1 MKRRLF
7 LDIETPMITG
17 GTLPDKIFLI
27 VCKDTE
33 SKQLFTFTDDK
44 FDEFKTLVSSYDEF
58 VGHNIIGF
66 DAPVIHKVLAID
78 LHQEGKVIDT
88 LILSR
93 LFNPVREGGHS
104 LKSWGET
111 LRFDKL
117 DFKDFSAYSDE
128 MLTYCIRDVEV
139 TEKVLTYLIRRYP
152 DFSKDAIRLEH
163 DVSRIITQQE
173 RNGFLFD
180 LGNAHLLLGQLREK
194 INEIEIK
201 VKERFIPLPTF
212 VRQVKP
218 RYRKDG
224 TLSTV
229 GLKNSLGQ
237 GWENTTGEF
246 SLIEMKEFN
255 LGSRQQIGRYL
266 QYFGWK
272 PTKFTDKGHII
283 VDEKVLEGIKDIPE
297 AELIRDFLLLQ
308 KRIAQVSSWVDAVS
322 EDGRVHGRVI
332 TNGAITGRMSHQS
345 PNMAQVPAVYSP
357 YGKECRELWVVPEG
371 YKLVGVDA
379 SGLELRILSHYMNDK
394 EYIDAIING
403 DIHTTNQNL
412 AGLSTRDQAKTFIY
426 AFIYGAGDE
435 KLGTICGGSRNYG
448 KEIKNRFLSRTPAL
462 ANFRKRVDKATGKGW
477 LRGIDGRK
485 LRIRNRHSALNT
497 LIQGGGAIVM
507 KKALILLE
515 EQVSKHKLKARPV
528 ANVHDEFQYEVLE
541 THAEDFGSLAVDSII
556 NAGKELGIRCP
567 LNGEYKYG
575 NNWQETH

>member
-1 MKRRLF
+1 MRVF
-7 LDIETPMITG
+7 LDVETTAITNL
-17 GTLPDKIFLI
+17 LPDRIFLI
-27 VCKDTE
+27 VCKDD
-33 SKQLFTFTDDK
+33 KQITYFKEDELDK
-44 FDEFKTLVSSYDEF
+44 FSSYIGRYDEF

-66 DAPVIHKVLAID
+66 DAPVIKKIIGID
-78 LHQEGKVIDT
+78 LHEKGKVIDT
-88 LILSR
+88 LVLSR
-93 LFNPVREGGHS
+93 LFDPVREGGHS
-104 LKSWGET
+104 LKSFGER
-111 LRFDKL
+111 LKFGKL
-117 DFKDFSAYSDE
+117 DFKDFSEYSDE
-128 MLTYCIRDVEV
+128 MLEYCIRDVEL
-139 TEKVLTYLIRRYP
+139 TERVLGYLIKHNP
-152 DFSKDAIRLEH
+152 DFSREAIRLEH
-163 DVSRIITQQE
+163 DIARIITQQE
-173 RNGFLFD
+173 NNGFLFD
-180 LGNAHLLLGQLREK
+180 VTKADLLLGKLREK
-194 INEIEIK
+194 INEIEQK
-201 VKERFIPLPTF
+201 VRERFIPLPTF
-212 VRQVKP
+212 VKIVKP

-224 TLSTV
+224 SLSTV
-229 GLKNSLGQ
+229 GLNSLGQ
-237 GWENTTGEF
+237 GWENVMGDF

-255 LGSRQQIGRYL
+255 LGSRQQIARYL
-266 QYFGWK
+266 RYFGWK
-272 PTKFTDKGHII
+272 PTKFTEHGQPI
-283 VDEKVLEGIKDIPE
+283 VDEKVLQGITDIPE
-297 AELIRDFLLLQ
+297 AELIKEFLLLQ
-308 KRIAQVSSWVDAVS
+308 KRIAQVESWVEAVA

-403 DIHTTNQNL
+403 DIHTTNQSL

-435 KLGTICGGSRNYG
+435 KLGAICGGSRNYG
-448 KEIKNRFLSRTPAL
+448 KAIKSRFLSRTPAL

-477 LRGIDGRK
+477 LKGIDGRK

-541 THAEDFGSLAVDSII
+541 TQAEDFGNLAVDSII

>member
-1 MKRRLF
+1 MRVF
-7 LDIETPMITG
+7 LDVETTAITNL
-17 GTLPDKIFLI
+17 LPDRIFLI
-27 VCKDTE
+27 VCKDDNRITYFKE
-33 SKQLFTFTDDK
+33 DELDK
-44 FDEFKTLVSSYDEF
+44 FGAYIDRYDEF

-66 DAPVIHKVLAID
+66 DAPVIKKIIGID
-78 LHQEGKVIDT
+78 LHEKGKVIDT
-88 LILSR
+88 LVLSR
-93 LFNPVREGGHS
+93 LFDPVREGGHS
-104 LKSWGET
+104 LKSFGER
-111 LRFDKL
+111 LKFGKL
-117 DFKDFSAYSDE
+117 DFKDFSEYSDE
-128 MLTYCIRDVEV
+128 MLEYCIRDVEL
-139 TEKVLTYLIRRYP
+139 TERVLGYLIKYNP
-152 DFSKDAIRLEH
+152 DFSREAIRLEH
-163 DVSRIITQQE
+163 DIARIITQQE
-173 RNGFLFD
+173 NNGFLFD
-180 LGNAHLLLGQLREK
+180 VAKADLLLGKLREK
-194 INEIEIK
+194 INEIEQR
-201 VKERFIPLPTF
+201 VRERFIPLPTF
-212 VRQVKP
+212 VKIVKP

-224 TLSTV
+224 SLSTV
-229 GLKNSLGQ
+229 GLNSLGQ
-237 GWENTTGEF
+237 GWENVMGDF

-255 LGSRQQIGRYL
+255 LGSRQQIARYL
-266 QYFGWK
+266 RYFGWN
-272 PTKFTDKGHII
+272 PTKFTEHGQPI
-283 VDEKVLEGIKDIPE
+283 VDEKVLQGITDIPE
-297 AELIRDFLLLQ
+297 AELIKEFLLLQ
-308 KRIAQVSSWVDAVS
+308 KRIAQVESWVEAVA

-357 YGKECRELWVVPEG
+357 YGKDCRELWVVPEG

-435 KLGTICGGSRNYG
+435 KLGAICGGSRNHG
-448 KEIKNRFLSRTPAL
+448 KAIKDRFLRGTPAL

-477 LRGIDGRK
+477 LKGIDGRK

-528 ANVHDEFQYEVLE
+528 ANVHDEFQYEVVE
-541 THAEDFGSLAVDSII
+541 SQAEDFGSLAVDSII

>member
-1 MKRRLF
+1 MRVF
-7 LDIETPMITG
+7 LDVETTAITNL
-17 GTLPDKIFLI
+17 LPDRIFLI
-27 VCKDTE
+27 VCKDD
-33 SKQLFTFTDDK
+33 KQITYFKEDELDK
-44 FDEFKTLVSSYDEF
+44 FGAYIDRYDEF

-66 DAPVIHKVLAID
+66 DAPVIKKIIGID
-78 LHQEGKVIDT
+78 LHEKGKVIDT
-88 LILSR
+88 LVLSR
-93 LFNPVREGGHS
+93 LFDPVREGGHS
-104 LKSWGET
+104 LKSFGER
-111 LRFDKL
+111 LKFGKL
-117 DFKDFSAYSDE
+117 DFKDFSEYSDE
-128 MLTYCIRDVEV
+128 MLEYCIRDVEL
-139 TEKVLTYLIRRYP
+139 TERVLGYLIKYNP
-152 DFSKDAIRLEH
+152 DFSREAIRLEH
-163 DVSRIITQQE
+163 DIARIITQQE
-173 RNGFLFD
+173 NNGFLFD
-180 LGNAHLLLGQLREK
+180 VTKADLLLGKLREK
-194 INEIEIK
+194 INEIEQK
-201 VKERFIPLPTF
+201 VRERFIPLPTF
-212 VRQVKP
+212 VKIVKP

-224 TLSTV
+224 SLSTV
-229 GLKNSLGQ
+229 GLNSLGQ
-237 GWENTTGEF
+237 GWENVMGDF

-255 LGSRQQIGRYL
+255 LGSRQQIARYL
-266 QYFGWK
+266 RYFGWK
-272 PTKFTDKGHII
+272 PTKFTEHGQPI
-283 VDEKVLEGIKDIPE
+283 VDEKVLQGITDIPE
-297 AELIRDFLLLQ
+297 AELIKEFLLLQ
-308 KRIAQVSSWVDAVS
+308 KRIAQVESWVEAVA

-403 DIHTTNQNL
+403 DIHTTNQSL

-435 KLGTICGGSRNYG
+435 KLGAICGGSRNYG
-448 KEIKNRFLSRTPAL
+448 KAIKSRFLSRTPAL

-477 LRGIDGRK
+477 LKGIDGRK

-541 THAEDFGSLAVDSII
+541 TQAEDFGNLAVDSII

>member
-1 MKRRLF
+1 MRVF
-7 LDIETPMITG
+7 LDVETTAITNL
-17 GTLPDKIFLI
+17 LPDRIFLI
-27 VCKDTE
+27 VCKDDNRITYFKE
-33 SKQLFTFTDDK
+33 DELDK
-44 FDEFKTLVSSYDEF
+44 FGAYIDRYDEF

-66 DAPVIHKVLAID
+66 DAPVIKKIIGID
-78 LHQEGKVIDT
+78 LHEKGKVIDT
-88 LILSR
+88 LVLSR
-93 LFNPVREGGHS
+93 LFDPVREGGHS
-104 LKSWGET
+104 LKSFGER
-111 LRFDKL
+111 LKFGKL
-117 DFKDFSAYSDE
+117 DFKDFSEYSDE
-128 MLTYCIRDVEV
+128 MLEYCIRDVEL
-139 TEKVLTYLIRRYP
+139 TERVLGYLIKYNP
-152 DFSKDAIRLEH
+152 DFSREAIRLEH
-163 DVSRIITQQE
+163 DIARIITQQE
-173 RNGFLFD
+173 NNGFLFD
-180 LGNAHLLLGQLREK
+180 VVKADLLLGKLREK
-194 INEIEIK
+194 INEIEQR
-201 VKERFIPLPTF
+201 VRERFIPLPTF
-212 VRQVKP
+212 VKIVKP

-224 TLSTV
+224 SLSTV
-229 GLKNSLGQ
+229 GLNSLGQ
-237 GWENTTGEF
+237 GWENVMGDF

-255 LGSRQQIGRYL
+255 LGSRQQIARYL
-266 QYFGWK
+266 RYFGWN
-272 PTKFTDKGHII
+272 PTKFTEHGQPI
-283 VDEKVLEGIKDIPE
+283 VDEKVLQGITDIPE
-297 AELIRDFLLLQ
+297 AELIKEFLLLQ
-308 KRIAQVSSWVDAVS
+308 KRIAQVESWVEAVA

-357 YGKECRELWVVPEG
+357 YGKDCRELWVVPEG

-435 KLGTICGGSRNYG
+435 KLGAICGGSRNHG
-448 KEIKNRFLSRTPAL
+448 KAIKDRFLRGTPAL

-477 LRGIDGRK
+477 LKGIDGRK

-515 EQVSKHKLKARPV
+515 EQISKHKLKARPV
-528 ANVHDEFQYEVLE
+528 ANVHDEFQYEVVE
-541 THAEDFGSLAVDSII
+541 SQAEDFGSLAVDSII

>member
-1 MKRRLF
+1 MKKRLF

-17 GTLPDKIFLI
+17 GTLPNKIFLI
-27 VCKDTE
+27 VGKDAE
-33 SKQLFTFTDDK
+33 SKEIFSFTEDK
-44 FDEFKTLVSSYDEF
+44 LEDFKTLVSNYDEF

-78 LHQEGKVIDT
+78 LHQQGKVIDT
-88 LILSR
+88 LVLSR

-104 LKSWGET
+104 LKSWGDA

-117 DFKDFSAYSDE
+117 DFKDFSQYSDE
-128 MLTYCIRDVEV
+128 MLTYCVRDVEV
-139 TEKVLTYLIRRYP
+139 TEKVLTYLIRKYP
-152 DFSKDAIRLEH
+152 DFAKEAIRLEH

-180 LGNAHLLLGQLREK
+180 MGNALLLLSKLREK

-212 VRQVKP
+212 VKEVKP
-218 RYRKDG
+218 RRRKDG

-229 GLKNSLGQ
+229 GLNSLGQ
-237 GWENTTGEF
+237 GWVNVMGEF

-255 LGSRQQIGRYL
+255 LGSRQQIGKYL

-283 VDEKVLEGIKDIPE
+283 VDEKVLEGVEGIPE
-297 AELIRDFLLLQ
+297 AELIRNFLLLQ
-308 KRIAQVSSWVDAVS
+308 KRIAQVSSWVEAVA

-332 TNGAITGRMSHQS
+332 TNGAITGRMSHMS

-357 YGKECRELWVVPEG
+357 YGTECRGLWVVPSG

-412 AGLSTRDQAKTFIY
+412 AGLDTRDQAKTFIY

-435 KLGTICGGSRNYG
+435 KLGTIVGGNRSDG
-448 KEIKNRFLSRTPAL
+448 KKIKERFLRGTPAL
-462 ANFRKRVDKATGKGW
+462 ASFRQRVGKATGKGW
-477 LRGIDGRK
+477 LRGIDGRR
-485 LRIRNRHSALNT
+485 LIIRNRHSAVNT

-507 KKALILLE
+507 KKALILLDDYVI
-515 EQVSKHKLKARPV
+515 QNKLEARPV

-541 THAEDFGSLAVDSII
+541 AHANDFGKLAVNSIV
-556 NAGKELGIRCP
+556 NAGIELGIRCP
-567 LNGEYKYG
+567 LNGEYKSG

>member
-1 MKRRLF
+1 MRVF
-7 LDIETPMITG
+7 LDVETTAITNL
-17 GTLPDKIFLI
+17 LPDRIFLI
-27 VCKDTE
+27 VCKDD
-33 SKQLFTFTDDK
+33 KQITYFKEDELDK
-44 FDEFKTLVSSYDEF
+44 FGAYIDRYDEF

-66 DAPVIHKVLAID
+66 DAPVIKKIIGVD
-78 LHQEGKVIDT
+78 LHEKGKVIDT
-88 LILSR
+88 LVLSR
-93 LFNPVREGGHS
+93 LFDPVREGGHS
-104 LKSWGET
+104 LKSFGER
-111 LRFDKL
+111 LKFGKL
-117 DFKDFSAYSDE
+117 DFKDFSEYSDE
-128 MLTYCIRDVEV
+128 MLEYCIRDVEL
-139 TEKVLTYLIRRYP
+139 TERVLGYLIKHNP
-152 DFSKDAIRLEH
+152 DFSREAIRLEH
-163 DVSRIITQQE
+163 DIARIITQQE
-173 RNGFLFD
+173 NNGFLFD
-180 LGNAHLLLGQLREK
+180 VTKADLLLGKLREK
-194 INEIEIK
+194 INEIEQK
-201 VKERFIPLPTF
+201 VRERFIPLPTF
-212 VRQVKP
+212 VKIVKP

-224 TLSTV
+224 SLSTV
-229 GLKNSLGQ
+229 GLNSLGQ
-237 GWENTTGEF
+237 GWESVVGDF

-255 LGSRQQIGRYL
+255 LGSRQQIARYL
-266 QYFGWK
+266 RYFGWK
-272 PTKFTDKGHII
+272 PTKFTEHGQPI
-283 VDEKVLEGIKDIPE
+283 VDEKVLQGITDIPE
-297 AELIRDFLLLQ
+297 AELIKEFLLLQ
-308 KRIAQVSSWVDAVS
+308 KRIAQVESWVEAVA

-403 DIHTTNQNL
+403 DIHTTNQSL

-435 KLGTICGGSRNYG
+435 KLGAICGGSRNYG
-448 KEIKNRFLSRTPAL
+448 KAIKSRFLSRTPAL

-477 LRGIDGRK
+477 LKGIDGRK

-515 EQVSKHKLKARPV
+515 EQVSKHKLNARPV

-541 THAEDFGSLAVDSII
+541 TQAEDFGNLAVDSII
-556 NAGKELGIRCP
+556 NAGKKLGIRCP

>member
-1 MKRRLF
+1 MRVF
-7 LDIETPMITG
+7 LDVETTAITNL
-17 GTLPDKIFLI
+17 LPDRIFLI
-27 VCKDTE
+27 VCKDD
-33 SKQLFTFTDDK
+33 KQITYFKENELDK
-44 FDEFKTLVSSYDEF
+44 FSSYIGRYDEF

-66 DAPVIHKVLAID
+66 DAPVIKKIIGID
-78 LHQEGKVIDT
+78 LHEKGKVIDT
-88 LILSR
+88 LVLSR
-93 LFNPVREGGHS
+93 LFDPVREGGHS
-104 LKSWGET
+104 LKSFGER
-111 LRFDKL
+111 LKFGKL
-117 DFKDFSAYSDE
+117 DFKDFSEYSDE
-128 MLTYCIRDVEV
+128 MLEYCIRDVEL
-139 TEKVLTYLIRRYP
+139 TERVLGYLIKHNP
-152 DFSKDAIRLEH
+152 DFSREAIRLEH
-163 DVSRIITQQE
+163 DIARIITQQE
-173 RNGFLFD
+173 NNGFLFD
-180 LGNAHLLLGQLREK
+180 VTKADLLLGKLREK
-194 INEIEIK
+194 INEIEQK
-201 VKERFIPLPTF
+201 VRERFIPLPTF
-212 VRQVKP
+212 VKIVKP

-224 TLSTV
+224 SLSTV
-229 GLKNSLGQ
+229 GLNSLGQ
-237 GWENTTGEF
+237 GWENVMGDF

-255 LGSRQQIGRYL
+255 LGSRQQIARYL
-266 QYFGWK
+266 RYFGWK
-272 PTKFTDKGHII
+272 PTKFTEHGQPI
-283 VDEKVLEGIKDIPE
+283 VDEKVLQGITDIPE
-297 AELIRDFLLLQ
+297 AELIKEFLLLQ
-308 KRIAQVSSWVDAVS
+308 KRIAQVESWVEAVA

-403 DIHTTNQNL
+403 DIHTTNQSL

-435 KLGTICGGSRNYG
+435 KLGAICGGSRNYG
-448 KEIKNRFLSRTPAL
+448 KAIKSRFLSRTPAL

-477 LRGIDGRK
+477 LKGIDGRK

-515 EQVSKHKLKARPV
+515 EQVSKHKLNARPV
-528 ANVHDEFQYEVLE
+528 ANVHDEFQYEVVE
-541 THAEDFGSLAVDSII
+541 SQAEDFGSLAVDSII

>member
-1 MKRRLF
+1 MRVF
-7 LDIETPMITG
+7 LDVETTAITNL
-17 GTLPDKIFLI
+17 LPDRIFLI
-27 VCKDTE
+27 VCKDDNRITYFKE
-33 SKQLFTFTDDK
+33 DELDK
-44 FDEFKTLVSSYDEF
+44 FGAYIDRYDEF

-66 DAPVIHKVLAID
+66 DAPVIKKIIGID
-78 LHQEGKVIDT
+78 LHEKGKVIDT
-88 LILSR
+88 LVLSR
-93 LFNPVREGGHS
+93 LFDPVREGGHS
-104 LKSWGET
+104 LKSFGER
-111 LRFDKL
+111 LKFGKL
-117 DFKDFSAYSDE
+117 DFKDFSEYSDE
-128 MLTYCIRDVEV
+128 MLEYCIRDVEL
-139 TEKVLTYLIRRYP
+139 TERVLGYLIKHNP
-152 DFSKDAIRLEH
+152 DFSREAIRLEH
-163 DVSRIITQQE
+163 DIARIITQQE
-173 RNGFLFD
+173 NNGFLFD
-180 LGNAHLLLGQLREK
+180 VTKADLLLGKLREK
-194 INEIEIK
+194 INEIEQK
-201 VKERFIPLPTF
+201 VRERFIPLPTF
-212 VRQVKP
+212 VKIVKP

-224 TLSTV
+224 SLSTV
-229 GLKNSLGQ
+229 GLNSLGQ
-237 GWENTTGEF
+237 GWESVVGDF

-255 LGSRQQIGRYL
+255 LGSRQQIARYL
-266 QYFGWK
+266 RYFGWK
-272 PTKFTDKGHII
+272 PTKFTEHGQPI
-283 VDEKVLEGIKDIPE
+283 VDEKVLQGITDIPE
-297 AELIRDFLLLQ
+297 AELIKEFLLLQ
-308 KRIAQVSSWVDAVS
+308 KRIAQVESWVEAVA

-403 DIHTTNQNL
+403 DIHTTNQSL

-435 KLGTICGGSRNYG
+435 KLGAICGGSRNYG
-448 KEIKNRFLSRTPAL
+448 KAIKSRFLSRTPAL

-477 LRGIDGRK
+477 LKGIDGRK

-515 EQVSKHKLKARPV
+515 EQVSKHKLNARPV

-541 THAEDFGSLAVDSII
+541 TQAEDFGNLAVDSII